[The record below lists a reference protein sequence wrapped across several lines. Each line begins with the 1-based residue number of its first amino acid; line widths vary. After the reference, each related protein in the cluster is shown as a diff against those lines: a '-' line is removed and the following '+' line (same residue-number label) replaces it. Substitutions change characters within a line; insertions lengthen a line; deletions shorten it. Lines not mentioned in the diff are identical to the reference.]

1 MQMTEAMYAANL
13 QEKINQLG
21 ITDESIAKRAQEI
34 GTVSPE
40 EKEQAKEK
48 LAQLANQIHEDK
60 VEQAQVSVEGIKP
73 ITITSFEPN
82 NNNQIQ
88 GQTTETESQP
98 SSTGKKND
106 DNNNKTE
113 ATVENQEVVITKNSD
128 IQQVI
133 IPKLLEVLRNEG
145 NPENGAVVYQ
155 GEKYT
160 VSIKLEEDSNTLS
173 LDRNSDSD
181 NKEALIASKGSDEPN
196 YSIVVNNIT
205 QAEFERFK
213 LLFEEQNRRTTQQT
227 QEQDNTKSA
236 DNELG

>member
-21 ITDESIAKRAQEI
+21 ITDESIAKREQEI
-34 GTVSPE
+34 GIVSSE
-40 EKEQAKEK
+40 EKEQAKQQ
-48 LAQLANQIHEDK
+48 LAQIVSQIHQDK
-60 VEQAQVSVEGIKP
+60 VAQAQVIIEGAEP
-73 ITITSFEPN
+73 ISITSFEFN

-88 GQTTETESQP
+88 GQTINVESQP
-98 SSTGKKND
+98 SNTDKKDD
-106 DNNNKTE
+106 DNKKTE
-113 ATVENQEVVITKNSD
+113 ATVENQEFTIAKNSQ

-133 IPKLLEVLRNEG
+133 IPKLLEVLSNKG
-145 NPENGAVVYQ
+145 QPENGAVVYQ

-160 VSIKLEEDSNTLS
+160 VGIKLEENSNTLS
-173 LDRNSDSD
+173 LDRNSDSG
-181 NKEALIASKGSDEPN
+181 NKEALIALKGSDEPN

-227 QEQDNTKSA
+227 QQDNTKSA
-236 DNELG
+236 DKELG

>member
-34 GTVSPE
+34 GIVSSE
-40 EKEQAKEK
+40 EKEEAKQQ
-48 LAQLANQIHEDK
+48 LAQIVSQIHEDK
-60 VEQAQVSVEGIKP
+60 AAQAQVTIEGVEP
-73 ITITSFEPN
+73 ISITSFESN

-88 GQTTETESQP
+88 GQIINVESQP
-98 SSTGKKND
+98 SNTDKKDD
-106 DNNNKTE
+106 DNKKTE
-113 ATVENQEVVITKNSD
+113 ATVENQEFTIVKNSQ

-133 IPKLLEVLRNEG
+133 IPKLLEVLSNKG
-145 NPENGAVVYQ
+145 QPENGAVVYQ

-160 VSIKLEEDSNTLS
+160 VGIKLEENSNTIS

-196 YSIVVNNIT
+196 YSIIVNNIT

-227 QEQDNTKSA
+227 QQQDNVKSV
-236 DNELG
+236 DNEIG

>member
-34 GTVSPE
+34 GIVSSE
-40 EKEQAKEK
+40 EKEQAKQQ
-48 LAQLANQIHEDK
+48 LAQIVSQIHEDK
-60 VEQAQVSVEGIKP
+60 AAQAQVTIEGVEP
-73 ITITSFEPN
+73 INITSFESN

-88 GQTTETESQP
+88 EQTINVESQP
-98 SSTGKKND
+98 SNTDKKD
-106 DNNNKTE
+106 DDNNKTE
-113 ATVENQEVVITKNSD
+113 TTVENQEFTIVKNLQ

-133 IPKLLEVLRNEG
+133 IPKLLEVLSNKG
-145 NPENGAVVYQ
+145 QPENGAVVYQ

-160 VSIKLEEDSNTLS
+160 VGIKLEENSNTLS
-173 LDRNSDSD
+173 LDRNSDSE

-196 YSIVVNNIT
+196 YSIIVNNIT

-227 QEQDNTKSA
+227 QQQDNVKSV
-236 DNELG
+236 DNEIG